1 MFYQRKID
9 TLLSGVPEWYSEKRP
24 SELIVVASLVEKL
37 PNLANLTRTCEV
49 MGISQLVIPTL
60 NVLKHNDYKNVTMT
74 AEKWIPIVECPPS
87 NLIDFIRMKRLGG
100 YTIMALEQTSSSTKL
115 SEFQF
120 PDKGV

>member
-1 MFYQRKID
+1 MAFLNGIFKLILIFR
-9 TLLSGVPEWYSEKRP
+9 YSEKRP

-100 YTIMALEQTSSSTKL
+100 YTVCFLFNNIRSWHL
-115 SEFQF
+115 SKQ
-120 PDKGV
+120 VVLLN